1 MFKLRLYKFL
11 SIFIP
16 YFKRKL
22 MNEIYNAIK
31 NAVDYHIKE
40 YNKKNLFDLS
50 LSNSLAKEF
59 AVKYSGMYKTVD
71 FSIEVKYIDNDIKF
85 STYIDASNSTE
96 ASFEI
101 TDFIRWI
108 VQMPKEDLIKRI
120 QFALRQ

>member
-1 MFKLRLYKFL
+1 
-11 SIFIP
+11 
-16 YFKRKL
+16 